1 MAFSMYDACV
11 PVCAQMMS
19 GLSGVLGKAIEQ
31 AAAKKFEDSAL
42 LADRL
47 YPDMFSFA
55 RQIRQATDFARNAP
69 GRLAGVTPP
78 DFAATD
84 DATLAA
90 ARDRVEKSLAFV
102 KNITAAQIEGTED
115 KDISWM
121 AGGTQRTMTGRT
133 YMLHFCMPN
142 LYFHT
147 TTAYNI
153 LRHRGIEIGKRD
165 FLGTF

>member
-47 YPDMFSFA
+47 YPDMFTFA
-55 RQIRQATDFARNAP
+55 RQIRQATDFARNTP

-78 DFAATD
+78 DFVATD
-84 DATLAA
+84 DTTLAA
-90 ARDRVEKSLAFV
+90 ARV
-102 KNITAAQIEGTED
+102 
-115 KDISWM
+115 SW
-121 AGGTQRTMTGRT
+121 R
-133 YMLHFCMPN
+133 
-142 LYFHT
+142 
-147 TTAYNI
+147 
-153 LRHRGIEIGKRD
+153 
-165 FLGTF
+165 

>member
-1 MAFSMYDACV
+1 MYDACV

-19 GLSGVLGKAIEQ
+19 DLSGVLGKAIEQ
-31 AAAKKFEDSAL
+31 AAAKKFEDAAL

-47 YPDMFSFA
+47 YPDMFTLA

-90 ARDRVEKSLAFV
+90 ARDRVEKAPAFT
-102 KNITAAQIEGTED
+102 KSITAAWIEGTED
-115 KDISWM
+115 KDISWV
-121 AGGTQRTMTGRT
+121 AGGTQRSR
-133 YMLHFCMPN
+133 
-142 LYFHT
+142 
-147 TTAYNI
+147 AYSAAVV
-153 LRHRGIEIGKRD
+153 
-165 FLGTF
+165 